1 LSAFIRCVVAEGLA
15 WGAIVDLEWHDH
27 YELGAPQ
34 LDDDHKEL
42 LRIMDEARRAVAQGD
57 RTRCAYLLEVLVDK
71 AAEHFGKEEE
81 LLGALGWPGLPAH
94 VAYHSELLLQA
105 EFLKSLCERAAERA
119 EIEEHFAA
127 IAEFLIDDLLKGDLE
142 FKSFLREHRADESIF
157 AGK

>member
-1 LSAFIRCVVAEGLA
+1 LG
-15 WGAIVDLEWHDH
+15 GAIVDLKWHEY

-42 LRIMDEARRAVAQGD
+42 LRIMEELRGAIAEAG
-57 RTRCAYLLEVLVDK
+57 RTRCAPLLEVLMDK

-81 LLGALGWPGLPAH
+81 LLGALRWPGLPAH

-105 EFLKSLCERAAERA
+105 EFLKSLCDRAAEQA
-119 EIEEHFAA
+119 EIEEHFDS
-127 IAEFLIDDLLKGDLE
+127 IAEFLSDDVLRGDLE
-142 FKSFLREHRADESIF
+142 FKSFLRENRPVKSIF